1 MCRPGGTGIAMGSS
15 FVHLAIVDKPV
26 FEDGIWGPYKDALN
40 TRHILPGGRADIPPA
55 SITKWF

>member
-1 MCRPGGTGIAMGSS
+1 MGSS